1 VKGTNFCLPSVVP
14 ELEKI
19 VTMNK
24 IRIIK
29 KGNNSGNILLQMVE
43 TWANGILSNQGKK
56 AEFLWTSTNPWTT

>member
-1 VKGTNFCLPSVVP
+1 MVP

-56 AEFLWTSTNPWTT
+56 AEFL